1 MANNV
6 MKREETTPRTDGQQN
21 QAERFMQPRTSV
33 FENGDNVVLELEM
46 PGVTRD
52 KIDVTVEKDELTVTG
67 WRQTED
73 YDKFEVLHR
82 ERVPMNFRR
91 TFVLSDIIDTGKISA
106 ACSDG
111 VLRLTLPKADV
122 AKPKKITI
130 E

>member
-6 MKREETTPRTDGQQN
+6 MKREETMPRSDGHEN

-33 FENGDNVVLELEM
+33 FETGDNVVLELEM

-52 KIDVTVEKDELTVTG
+52 RIDVTVEKDELTVTG
-67 WRQTED
+67 WRQAEE
-73 YDKFEVLHR
+73 YDRYEVLHR
-82 ERVPMNFRR
+82 ERIPMNFRR
-91 TFVLSDIIDTGKISA
+91 TFVLSDIIDTGKIAA
-106 ACSDG
+106 ACNDG

-122 AKPKKITI
+122 AKPKKIII